1 MDEKQAEYYKQA
13 SKDFFAPFTEGYRT
27 YKKEDGT
34 TDWTSNLVLDMR
46 CALSYIL
53 IAYDY
58 KARIFEKDILDYSN
72 PLESMIKNG
81 LPDECINRVRIVD
94 NLLKSYTQ
102 MHVPTVYMNRGK
114 AEIENLKKV
123 LLHTDMQTLST
134 LNYKFGEITVNKQ
147 VLTRDIG
154 EFIEEA
160 LKTDWL
166 KHVIGA
172 GALGLSVCAGLDA
185 LQSGFIALLADAG
198 ATALSKINLKEYVP
212 PIEDSRLFALGE
224 VNEHGVSMFS
234 AERFN
239 YEYTFYIERQQPSI
253 P

>member
-1 MDEKQAEYYKQA
+1 MDKKQAEYYKQA

-27 YKKEDGT
+27 YLNKDGT
-34 TDWTSNLVLDMR
+34 TGLTSNLIMDMR

-58 KARIFEKDILDYSN
+58 KARIFEKDILHYSS
-72 PLESMIKNG
+72 PLENMIKDE

-94 NLLKSYTQ
+94 NLLKGYTR
-102 MHVPTVYMNRGK
+102 MRVPTVYMNKNK
-114 AEIENLKKV
+114 AEIENLKQV

-147 VLTRDIG
+147 VLIRDIR
-154 EFIEEA
+154 ESIQRS

-172 GALGLSVCAGLDA
+172 GALGLSVWSGLDT
-185 LQSGFIALLADAG
+185 LQGGVLGLIADAG
-198 ATALSKINLKEYVP
+198 VTALNKINLKEYVP
-212 PIEDSRLFALGE
+212 PIEDSRLFTLGT
-224 VNEHGVSMFS
+224 VNQDGMGLFS

-239 YEYTFYIERQQPSI
+239 YEYEFYNER
-253 P
+253 